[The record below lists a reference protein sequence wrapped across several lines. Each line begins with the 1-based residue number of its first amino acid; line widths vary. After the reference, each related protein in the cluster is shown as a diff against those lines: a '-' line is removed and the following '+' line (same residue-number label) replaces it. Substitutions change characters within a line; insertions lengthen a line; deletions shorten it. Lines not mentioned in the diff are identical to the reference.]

1 MHLVLS
7 KIKSLEAN
15 LVAISPQLSDKS
27 SSIAKDNALEFD
39 ILSDAGNRIA
49 GKFGLVHTMPEK
61 YREMGKKFGVDIAD
75 YYGNDSGEMPLAAT
89 YVTNRGGIIVHA
101 FLDSDYTNRMD
112 PEEIIP
118 VLKKMIQ

>member
-1 MHLVLS
+1 MQLVHS

-27 SSIAKDNALEFD
+27 SSIAKDSALEFD

-61 YREMGKKFGVDIAD
+61 YRGKK
-75 YYGNDSGEMPLAAT
+75 NSGLIL
-89 YVTNRGGIIVHA
+89 RIIMA
-101 FLDSDYTNRMD
+101 MTQEKCLWPPPM
-112 PEEIIP
+112 
-118 VLKKMIQ
+118 